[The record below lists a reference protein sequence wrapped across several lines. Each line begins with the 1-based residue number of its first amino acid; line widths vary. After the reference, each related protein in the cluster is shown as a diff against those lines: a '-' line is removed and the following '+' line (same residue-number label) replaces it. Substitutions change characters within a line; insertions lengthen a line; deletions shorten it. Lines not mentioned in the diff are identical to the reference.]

1 MKKHYHVVVGVL
13 LDAEQQ
19 VLLALR
25 GPDQDY
31 GGLWEFPGGKC
42 EAQEDVYAALLRE
55 WQEEIAIDITQATPW
70 MIIDHEYELYFI
82 TLHVWRIQAYH
93 GGPIGSLGNEGQE
106 LRWVPLNSLDQ
117 YQFPRGNQPILSA
130 LRQLLVG

>member
-13 LDAEQQ
+13 LNANQE

-25 GPDQDY
+25 GPEQDY
-31 GGLWEFPGGKC
+31 GDLWEFPGGKC
-42 EAQEDVYAALLRE
+42 EAQEDVFAALQRE
-55 WQEEIAIDITQATPW
+55 WQEEIAIDITAADPW

-93 GGPIGSLGNEGQE
+93 GDPIGPLGNEGQE
-106 LRWVPLNSLDQ
+106 LRWVPLNALDQ

-130 LRQLLVG
+130 LRQMFVG